1 MGTIVSLLGTG
12 FLRGPI
18 KQIKSMFEPKRLIAV
33 CVMITMIVLTFLS
46 AFVWQNGILC
56 IIFCI
61 LQFLSYCWY
70 CISYIPYGRE
80 TITSCCKGCVG
91 A

>member
-1 MGTIVSLLGTG
+1 MGTIVSLCATG

-18 KQIKSMFEPKRLIAV
+18 KQLKSMMEPKRAIAV
-33 CVMITMIVLTFLS
+33 GVMLLMIVLTFLS
-46 AFVWQNGILC
+46 AFLWSSGILC

-61 LQFLSYCWY
+61 LQFLSYLWY

-80 TITSCCKGCVG
+80 TIAGCCKSCV